1 MRSARST
8 LILSLMLGVAGALTA
23 CGDDDDGS
31 AARLQ
36 SCKLVCEKFASA
48 ACLIS
53 IPVDTCNQLC
63 DAHAQTPVACQDA
76 LKVVSDCQLALP
88 DICMIE
94 GCDAEE
100 EAYHQACSK

>member
-8 LILSLMLGVAGALTA
+8 VIL
-23 CGDDDDGS
+23 
-31 AARLQ
+31 
-36 SCKLVCEKFASA
+36 
-48 ACLIS
+48 
-53 IPVDTCNQLC
+53 
-63 DAHAQTPVACQDA
+63 QTPVACQDA